1 MPASDHGPSRDEV
14 DDEIEFLAQLDDEAF
29 AAEFA
34 ALVQELPA
42 DERQVPRTVT
52 GLAFRS
58 DELSRRT
65 LKAAKTL
72 HRAAEQYL
80 APVEDESRRAHERRL
95 AEFRAAMEREQA
107 LLQFVM
113 DAYPA
118 RRGRF
123 PTRRNPR
130 RRAAEE
136 LARRHPEEFLEL
148 LRVEQERDRAA
159 RKKPRAKNGAPPD
172 DQ

>member
-14 DDEIEFLAQLDDEAF
+14 DAEIEFLAQLDDEDF

-42 DERQVPRTVT
+42 DQRQVPRTVT

-65 LKAAKTL
+65 MKAAKTL

-80 APVEDESRRAHERRL
+80 VPVEGESQRAHDKRL
-95 AEFRAAMEREQA
+95 TEFRAAMEREQA

-148 LRVEQERDRAA
+148 LRGEQERDRAA
-159 RKKPRAKNGAPPD
+159 RKKPRAKDGPPPGG
-172 DQ
+172 Q

>member
-14 DDEIEFLAQLDDEAF
+14 DAEIEFLAQLDDKEF

-42 DERQVPRTVT
+42 DQRQVSRTVT

-65 LKAAKTL
+65 MKAAKLL

-80 APVEDESRRAHERRL
+80 VPVEGESQRAHDKRL
-95 AEFRAAMEREQA
+95 TEFRAAMEREQA

-123 PTRRNPR
+123 PTRQNPR

-148 LRVEQERDRAA
+148 LRGEQERDRTA
-159 RKKPRAKNGAPPD
+159 RKKPRAKDGPPPGG
-172 DQ
+172 Q